1 MGKKKVLARLEDV
14 AQALGE
20 WSEETDDKLVYR
32 VIPTYIER
40 IDSMGKEIKQI
51 KENKKERGSMTEN
64 LI

>member
-14 AQALGE
+14 VQALGE
-20 WSEETDDKLVYR
+20 WSEKTDDRFVSS
-32 VIPTYIER
+32 VIPTYIDR

-51 KENKKERGSMTEN
+51 KENQREEGSITEN